1 MSHAR
6 ATRDPERLIPFAP
19 EAEKAERR
27 DSIRILRETPPAM
40 LMGAAEEGAVQ
51 AYRRAVRGVPAYARL
66 VAAANGGTVPAITN
80 GDSFR
85 RVAPLLDKHNTFGDF
100 SIAALCT
107 GGSLDG
113 VRSILTSSGHSGI
126 FSFGVNTAENL
137 MRSARSIDT
146 GLQYLFGVDERTTLL
161 INALPMGVK
170 VNTRATVLAETSVRD
185 DMVYAL
191 VKKFGPEFDQ
201 IILVAEGSFA
211 KKIVEDGAELHGI
224 DWARHRVHVV
234 TGEEGISENY
244 RRYLERC
251 LGIADPEAPDAQ
263 VVASSMGVAELD
275 LNIFHETR
283 DTIRIR
289 RAAHRDP
296 QLRRRLFGAD
306 ATFCP
311 MLFVYYPHRTLVEEL
326 GDSQDR
332 ELVISMLSEEM
343 KIPLLRYRSGDFG
356 RLYAHDDVATA
367 ATGAGLPTPDWKL
380 PFVAVSGRGRALKTE
395 AGPLYPEA
403 VKEAM
408 YADHAVAAT
417 LTGNFRLKS
426 AGNGG
431 AVLHLQL
438 RRDVPAIAGGG
449 ERLQV
454 ALQPLS
460 PVPTEVR
467 FHAYQAFPWAMEVD
481 YERKFRYLD

>member
-6 ATRDPERLIPFAP
+6 AAREPERLNPFAP
-19 EAEKAERR
+19 EADKAERR
-27 DSIRILRETPPAM
+27 ESIRILRETPPAL
-40 LMGAAEEGAVQ
+40 LMGAAEEGAIQ

-66 VAAANGGTVPAITN
+66 VAAANGGVVPEVMN

-100 SIAALCT
+100 PIGALCA

-137 MRSARSIDT
+137 LRSARSIDT

-211 KKIVEDGAELHGI
+211 KKIVEDGAEFHGI
-224 DWARHRVHVV
+224 DWTRHRVHVV

-244 RRYLERC
+244 RRYLEQR
-251 LGIADPEAPDAQ
+251 LGITDPEAPDAQ

-289 RAAHRDP
+289 RAAHRNP
-296 QLRRRLFGAD
+296 QLRRRLFGDD

-326 GDSQDR
+326 GVAQDR

-356 RLYAHDDVATA
+356 RLYAHDEVAAAATA
-367 ATGAGLPTPDWKL
+367 AALPAPDWKL

-408 YADHAVAAT
+408 YADHAVAER
-417 LTGNFRLKS
+417 LTGNFRLRN
-426 AGNGG
+426 ADARG

-438 RRDVPAIAGGG
+438 RRDKQAPGDAADRLRSALMSLSEVPI
-449 ERLQV
+449 
-454 ALQPLS
+454 
-460 PVPTEVR
+460 EVR
-467 FHAYQAFPWAMEVD
+467 FHPYQEFPWAMEVD